1 MKVVKEQVVEEL
13 VEELVEE
20 VEAALDCGY
29 LNTLPAPEDADA
41 GRRGCAFLASLLPLE
56 VVGAAVFK

>member
-1 MKVVKEQVVEEL
+1 MVVAVAEEAEEL

-29 LNTLPAPEDADA
+29 LKTLPAPDDADA
-41 GRRGCAFLASLLPLE
+41 GRRGCALLVPLLDPLE
-56 VVGAAVFK
+56 VVGAAVY